1 MVAGRR
7 IRFAAVL
14 AFVVLALTGFSSSGG
29 SGNGS
34 GSGKSKSSG
43 GGCSSSKSGK
53 PKKKSHG
60 GSGGGSATASA
71 TPTGSPAAPP
81 AHAEVVTC
89 AGQGRT
95 KATLKVTSDVTGART
110 FRVPLVFEGAAGP
123 VDSASVEV
131 ALEARESRTVE
142 VAMTLPARAADV
154 RGCAVG
160 RIDTVPAATP
170 SPAGTS
176 DDSDSDSDSD
186 PDSGTGSG
194 SGIGKPGSKP
204 KPKSTSRPNPKR
216 TR

>member
-34 GSGKSKSSG
+34 GSGKSKSGSG

-60 GSGGGSATASA
+60 GSGGGATASA

-95 KATLKVTSDVTGART
+95 KATLKVTSDVAGART
-110 FRVPLVFEGAAGP
+110 FRVPLVFQGAAGP

-160 RIDTVPAATP
+160 RIDTVRAATP
-170 SPAGTS
+170 SPTGTS
-176 DDSDSDSDSD
+176 ES
-186 PDSGTGSG
+186 SG

-204 KPKSTSRPNPKR
+204 KPKSTSKPNPKR

>member
-29 SGNGS
+29 SGNGGGS
-34 GSGKSKSSG
+34 GSGNGSGKSSSSG

-71 TPTGSPAAPP
+71 APTGSPAAPP

-95 KATLKVTSDVTGART
+95 KATLKVTSDVAGART

-160 RIDTVPAATP
+160 RIDTVQAATP

-176 DDSDSDSDSD
+176 DGSDSGSD
-186 PDSGTGSG
+186 SG

>member
-1 MVAGRR
+1 M
-7 IRFAAVL
+7 L

-29 SGNGS
+29 NGS
-34 GSGKSKSSG
+34 GSGKSKSNSSSG

-131 ALEARESRTVE
+131 ALESRESRTVE

-170 SPAGTS
+170 SPSGTS
-176 DDSDSDSDSD
+176 DGSGSDSG
-186 PDSGTGSG
+186 SGTGSG
-194 SGIGKPGSKP
+194 SGVGKPGSKP

>member
-34 GSGKSKSSG
+34 GSGKSKSNSSSG

-53 PKKKSHG
+53 PKKKSH
-60 GSGGGSATASA
+60 GGSATASA

-95 KATLKVTSDVTGART
+95 KATLKVTSDMTGART

-170 SPAGTS
+170 SPSGTS
-176 DDSDSDSDSD
+176 DGSDSG
-186 PDSGTGSG
+186 SGTGSG
-194 SGIGKPGSKP
+194 SGVGKPGSKP

>member
-29 SGNGS
+29 SGS
-34 GSGKSKSSG
+34 GSGNGKSKSSSG

-60 GSGGGSATASA
+60 GSGSGGGSATASA

-95 KATLKVTSDVTGART
+95 KATLKVTSDVAGART

-142 VAMTLPARAADV
+142 VAMTLPAQAADV

-160 RIDTVPAATP
+160 RIDTVPADGP
-170 SPAGTS
+170 SPTGTS
-176 DDSDSDSDSD
+176 DGS
-186 PDSGTGSG
+186 DSGTGSG

-204 KPKSTSRPNPKR
+204 KPKSTSKPNPKR

>member
-29 SGNGS
+29 SGS
-34 GSGKSKSSG
+34 GNGKSKSSSG

-60 GSGGGSATASA
+60 GSGSGGSATASA

-95 KATLKVTSDVTGART
+95 KATLKVTSDVAGART

-142 VAMTLPARAADV
+142 VPMTLPAQAEDV

-160 RIDTVPAATP
+160 RIDTVPADGP
-170 SPAGTS
+170 SPTGTS
-176 DDSDSDSDSD
+176 DGS
-186 PDSGTGSG
+186 DSGTGSG

-204 KPKSTSRPNPKR
+204 KPKSTSKPNPKR

>member
-34 GSGKSKSSG
+34 GSGKSKSNSSSG

-95 KATLKVTSDVTGART
+95 KATLKVTSDVTGAHT

-170 SPAGTS
+170 SPSGTS
-176 DDSDSDSDSD
+176 DGSDSG
-186 PDSGTGSG
+186 SGTG

>member
-34 GSGKSKSSG
+34 GSGKSKSSSG

-60 GSGGGSATASA
+60 GGGGSATSSA

-95 KATLKVTSDVTGART
+95 KATLKVTSDVAGART

-131 ALEARESRTVE
+131 ALQARESRTME

-154 RGCAVG
+154 RGCALG
-160 RIDTVPAATP
+160 RIDTVQAATP
-170 SPAGTS
+170 GPAGTS
-176 DDSDSDSDSD
+176 D
-186 PDSGTGSG
+186 GSG
-194 SGIGKPGSKP
+194 SGIGKPGSRP
-204 KPKSTSRPNPKR
+204 KPKSTSGPNPKR

>member
-34 GSGKSKSSG
+34 GSGKSKSGSG

-95 KATLKVTSDVTGART
+95 KATLKVTSDVAGART
-110 FRVPLVFEGAAGP
+110 FRVPLVFQGAAGP

-131 ALEARESRTVE
+131 ALEPRESRTVE

-160 RIDTVPAATP
+160 RIDTVRAATP
-170 SPAGTS
+170 SPTGTS
-176 DDSDSDSDSD
+176 D
-186 PDSGTGSG
+186 GSG

-204 KPKSTSRPNPKR
+204 KPKSTSKPNPKR

>member
-34 GSGKSKSSG
+34 GSGKSKSNSSSG

-123 VDSASVEV
+123 VDSATVEV

-170 SPAGTS
+170 SPSGTS
-176 DDSDSDSDSD
+176 DGSDSG
-186 PDSGTGSG
+186 SGTGSG

>member
-95 KATLKVTSDVTGART
+95 KATLKVTSDVAGART
-110 FRVPLVFEGAAGP
+110 FRVPLVFEGATGP

-176 DDSDSDSDSD
+176 DGSGSGSDPGSD
-186 PDSGTGSG
+186 PDSG

>member
-34 GSGKSKSSG
+34 GSGKSKSKSNSSSG

-60 GSGGGSATASA
+60 GSGSATASA

-95 KATLKVTSDVTGART
+95 KATLKVTSDVTGAHT

-123 VDSASVEV
+123 VDSATVEV

-170 SPAGTS
+170 SPSGTS
-176 DDSDSDSDSD
+176 DGSGSDSG
-186 PDSGTGSG
+186 SGTGSG

>member
-29 SGNGS
+29 RGNGS
-34 GSGKSKSSG
+34 GSGKSKSNSSSGG

-60 GSGGGSATASA
+60 GGGSATASA

-170 SPAGTS
+170 GPSGTS
-176 DDSDSDSDSD
+176 DGSDSG
-186 PDSGTGSG
+186 SGTGSG
-194 SGIGKPGSKP
+194 SGVGKPGSKP

>member
-29 SGNGS
+29 NGNGS
-34 GSGKSKSSG
+34 GNGKSKSGSG

-95 KATLKVTSDVTGART
+95 KATLKVTSDVAGART

-176 DDSDSDSDSD
+176 DG
-186 PDSGTGSG
+186 SGTG
-194 SGIGKPGSKP
+194 SGIGKPGSRP
-204 KPKSTSRPNPKR
+204 KPKSTSKPNPKR

>member
-34 GSGKSKSSG
+34 GSGKSKSGSG

-89 AGQGRT
+89 AGQGRA
-95 KATLKVTSDVTGART
+95 KATLKVTSDVAGART
-110 FRVPLVFEGAAGP
+110 FRVPLVFQGAAGP

-160 RIDTVPAATP
+160 RIDTVRAATP
-170 SPAGTS
+170 SPTGTS
-176 DDSDSDSDSD
+176 DGS
-186 PDSGTGSG
+186 GSG

-204 KPKSTSRPNPKR
+204 KPKSTSKPNPKR